1 MKRRISVRP
10 EAQSEIKETALWYE
24 RRLLGLGSRF
34 RDELRGTLRHI
45 ADNPLRFPSI
55 GQDVR
60 RALLHRFPYALY
72 FVIKSD
78 VVIIIAV
85 LSQHRRPAS
94 WQNRRQ
100 GFCS

>member
-10 EAQSEIKETALWYE
+10 EAQVEIKETALWYE
-24 RRLLGLGSRF
+24 SRLRGLGSRF
-34 RDELRGTLRHI
+34 RDELLATLSHI

-72 FVIKSD
+72 FMVKSN
-78 VVIIIAV
+78 VVIIVAV
-85 LSQHRRPAS
+85 LSQHRRPGS
-94 WQNRRQ
+94 WRDRR
-100 GFCS
+100 

>member
-10 EAQSEIKETALWYE
+10 EAQIEIKATALWYE
-24 RRLLGLGSRF
+24 SRLRGLGSRF
-34 RDELRGTLRHI
+34 RDELRATLNHI

-72 FVIKSD
+72 FVVKSN
-78 VVIIIAV
+78 VVIVVAV
-85 LSQHRRPAS
+85 LANIVTQAV
-94 WQNRRQ
+94 
-100 GFCS
+100 GKTGDKGL